1 MTEQTPGELQEPAKR
16 KALNCFISGEVKD
29 RLDRYAESSGRA
41 IWHVTNEAL
50 DKYLKTQGA

>member
-1 MTEQTPGELQEPAKR
+1 MTDQTPGELQEPAKR

-29 RLDRYAESSGRA
+29 RLDQYVESSGRT

-50 DKYLKTQGA
+50 DRYLKTQGA